1 MTVTES
7 KDEQYFAL
15 TLLYR
20 NFYFCIRSYS
30 VSIKYIY
37 LCVVYNILTVDTLL
51 HDALGNNV

>member
-1 MTVTES
+1 MIMTES
-7 KDEQYFAL
+7 KGEQYFVL
-15 TLLYR
+15 TLLCLK
-20 NFYFCIRSYS
+20 FYFCIRSYS